1 MNLQNHNRMRTKW
14 IALISG
20 GVLSASLSLS
30 YAATTVPWVDNGVS
44 WTHYYNPD
52 ETVNTALYDKLP
64 TDATNTSP
72 VWASGGFAGAPI
84 VEIEENFLRIST
96 EGITDQRNFRQS
108 NGYGLGSTATE
119 FTFEAR
125 FRVPSLNEDTS
136 YAGSILFGTGENGR
150 WHEILYSPTTIQGF
164 AVDLTQWTTVRIT
177 ITGGN
182 TTAPVASVYIN
193 NEPDVKA
200 TQVLLHSA
208 NLPYFQIGDAA
219 SGTSRGGVSEWD
231 YIRWTN
237 AGAFAPI
244 PEPGSLALLGIG
256 ALVVCHSRRKK

>member
-1 MNLQNHNRMRTKW
+1 MRTKW
-14 IALISG
+14 IALVSG

-64 TDATNTSP
+64 NDAVNTSP
-72 VWASGGFAGAPI
+72 VWVPGSYGGEPLA
-84 VEIEENFLRIST
+84 EIEDNFLRIST
-96 EGITDQRNFRQS
+96 PGENAAYSFRQS

-119 FTFEAR
+119 FTFETR
-125 FRVPSLNEDTS
+125 FRVTGLNEGAV
-136 YAGSILFGTGENGR
+136 YAGSILFGTGANNR
-150 WHEILYSPTTIQGF
+150 WEEIVYSPTAIGGY

-177 ITGGN
+177 VTGGN
-182 TTAPVASVYIN
+182 TTAPVALVYIN
-193 NEPDVKA
+193 NDSDIKA
-200 TQVLLHSA
+200 TRILSGVGALS
-208 NLPYFQIGDAA
+208 YFQFGDGSTHA
-219 SGTSRGGVSEWD
+219 SRGGTSEWD

-237 AGAFAPI
+237 AGAFAPTPI